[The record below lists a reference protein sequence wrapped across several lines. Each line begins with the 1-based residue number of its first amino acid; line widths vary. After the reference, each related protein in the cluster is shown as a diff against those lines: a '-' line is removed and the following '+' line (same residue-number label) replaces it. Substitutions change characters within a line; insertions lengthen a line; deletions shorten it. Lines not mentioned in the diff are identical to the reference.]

1 MLPIPSDELKLVI
14 EKNWSNG
21 DSVKIR
27 LESQRVVGQ
36 L

>member
-1 MLPIPSDELKLVI
+1 MVAIPNDELKLVVERI
-14 EKNWSNG
+14 G
-21 DSVKIR
+21 PIKIR